1 VIPGHSGYAGLMI
14 VLVHGVPETAD
25 LWNHL
30 REGLDDASVA
40 LSMPGFGCPR
50 PEGFG
55 ATKDDYV
62 DWLVGELDG
71 IEGPID
77 LVGHDWGAGL
87 TLRVAT
93 AYGSMLRS
101 WAADV
106 ANLLHPDYVWHDFA
120 QIWQSPGAGEDFFRD
135 QLAQPSSDQG
145 ALFEAFGV
153 PSADAVALA
162 GWANE
167 TMASCILDLYRSAM
181 PNCHATW
188 GQQVAPTAARGLV
201 LLPSDDPF
209 GNAAQSADVA
219 RMLGA
224 RHEVLDGSG
233 HWWALQ
239 NPDQAA
245 AVLNEFHATLT

>member
-1 VIPGHSGYAGLMI
+1 MI

-25 LWNHL
+25 LWNHV
-30 REGLDDASVA
+30 REGLDGTSVA

-55 ATKDDYV
+55 ASKDDYV

-93 AYGSMLRS
+93 AHGARLRS

-106 ANLLHPDYVWHDFA
+106 ANLLHPEYVWHDFA
-120 QIWQSPGAGEDFFRD
+120 QIWQTPGAGEDFFRD
-135 QLAQPSSDQG
+135 QPAQPPGDQG
-145 ALFEAFGV
+145 AVFEAFGV
-153 PSADAVALA
+153 PAADAAILA
-162 GWANE
+162 GWADE
-167 TMASCILDLYRSAM
+167 TMGSCILDLYRSAM
-181 PNCHATW
+181 PNCYATW
-188 GQQVAPTAARGLV
+188 GQQVAPTVAPGLV

-209 GNAAQSADVA
+209 GDAAQSADVA

-224 RHEVLDGSG
+224 RHEVLEGSG

-239 NPDQAA
+239 DPAQAA
-245 AVLNEFHATLT
+245 VMLNEFHATLG

>member
-1 VIPGHSGYAGLMI
+1 MVPGHSGYAWLVI
-14 VLVHGVPETAD
+14 VLVHGVPETAE

-30 REGLDDASVA
+30 REGLDGASAA

-77 LVGHDWGAGL
+77 LVGHDWGALL

-93 AYGSMLRS
+93 AHGARLRS
-101 WAADV
+101 WAADT
-106 ANLLHPDYVWHDFA
+106 ANLLHPEYVWHDFA
-120 QIWQSPGAGEDFFRD
+120 QIWQTPEAGEDFFRD
-135 QLAQPSSDQG
+135 QLAQAPADQG
-145 ALFEAFGV
+145 AVFEAFGV
-153 PSADAVALA
+153 PSADAAALA
-162 GWANE
+162 GWADE
-167 TMASCILDLYRSAM
+167 TMASCILDLYRSAT
-181 PNCHATW
+181 PNCYATW
-188 GQQVAPTAARGLV
+188 GRQVAPTAAPGLV

-224 RHEVLDGSG
+224 RHEVIAGSS

-239 NPDQAA
+239 DPAQAA
-245 AVLNEFHATLT
+245 AVLNRFHASPA

>member
-1 VIPGHSGYAGLMI
+1 MSGRWRYAGSVI

-25 LWNHL
+25 LWDHL
-30 REGLDDASVA
+30 REGLDSASVA

-50 PEGFG
+50 PGDFG

-62 DWLVGELDG
+62 EWLMGELDR

-93 AYGSMLRS
+93 AHGAGLRS

-106 ANLLHPDYVWHDFA
+106 ANILHPEYVWHDFA
-120 QIWQSPGAGEDFFRD
+120 QIWQTPGAGEDFFRD
-135 QLAQPSSDQG
+135 QLAQPTGDQG
-145 ALFEAFGV
+145 AVFEAFGV
-153 PSADAVALA
+153 PSADASILA
-162 GWANE
+162 GWADE
-167 TMASCILDLYRSAM
+167 TMASCILDLYRSAT
-181 PNCHATW
+181 PNCYATW
-188 GQQVAPTAARGLV
+188 GQQVAPTAAPGLV

-209 GNAAQSADVA
+209 GNAAQSVDVA

-239 NPDQAA
+239 NPAQAA
-245 AVLNEFHATLT
+245 AVLNGFHASLT